1 MGVDYNIRPVK
12 KKPNGDIEPVFIKDL
27 PSLSSRYYQYQPLF
41 RDNLEKIE
49 KIANQKLDLDF
60 YEIVDVSLYSDEPN
74 KDIIFDP
81 KKVKS
86 TIKTIL
92 KVIKENP
99 NKFPYFYW
107 ISFKGEKFMHGS
119 EEVFIGDN
127 KVYIEGGWDECYYI
141 LNDKKVDLTKEKF
154 EFSAYS
160 VLHEKINDKWI
171 DKKGEKV
178 IVVIKKYSF
187 YKDFKA
193 TLNKI
198 IVICD
203 YAIKHNYY

>member
-81 KKVKS
+81 KKVKT

-127 KVYIEGGWDECYYI
+127 KVYRGWM
-141 LNDKKVDLTKEKF
+141 
-154 EFSAYS
+154 
-160 VLHEKINDKWI
+160 
-171 DKKGEKV
+171 G
-178 IVVIKKYSF
+178 
-187 YKDFKA
+187 
-193 TLNKI
+193 
-198 IVICD
+198 
-203 YAIKHNYY
+203 